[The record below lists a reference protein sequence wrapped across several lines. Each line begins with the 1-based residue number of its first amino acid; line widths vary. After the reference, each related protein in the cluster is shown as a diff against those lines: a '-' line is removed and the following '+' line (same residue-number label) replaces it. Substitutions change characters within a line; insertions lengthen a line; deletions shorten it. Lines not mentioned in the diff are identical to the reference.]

1 MKHNRINQK
10 IEKVHLAITTKEEH
24 IASKETIL
32 LVSIVE
38 RMGTRCIS
46 VGKGWMLN
54 SVCATNSGIIQLS
67 ARTNGSSKTQMSRFL
82 MNKNMIYSLWH
93 PVLQTLF
100 QLGLA
105 D

>member
-1 MKHNRINQK
+1 M
-10 IEKVHLAITTKEEH
+10 EKVNLAITTKQEQV
-24 IASKETIL
+24 ASKETIL

-54 SVCATNSGIIQLS
+54 SVSATNSGIMQLS

-82 MNKNMIYSLWH
+82 INKKSIYSLWH
-93 PVLQTLF
+93 PFLQAMY
-100 QLGLA
+100 QLGLVN
-105 D
+105 

>member
-1 MKHNRINQK
+1 M
-10 IEKVHLAITTKEEH
+10 EKVHLAITTKEEPV
-24 IASKETIL
+24 ASTETIP

-38 RMGTRCIS
+38 RMGTRCRS

-54 SVCATNSGIIQLS
+54 SVSATNSGIMQLS
-67 ARTNGSSKTQMSRFL
+67 AGTNGSSKRQMSMFL
-82 MNKNMIYSLWH
+82 MNKKRIYSLWH
-93 PVLQTLF
+93 PVLDAMF

>member
-1 MKHNRINQK
+1 M
-10 IEKVHLAITTKEEH
+10 EKEHLPITTKEEQL
-24 IASKETIL
+24 ASKETIL

-54 SVCATNSGIIQLS
+54 SVSATNSGIMQLS
-67 ARTNGSSKTQMSRFL
+67 AITNCSSKTQMSRFL
-82 MNKNMIYSLWH
+82 MNKKRIYSLWH
-93 PVLQTLF
+93 PVLEAMF